1 VPIFGRAT
9 NRGSPHRWVFTRF
22 RWVFTRLRQVKRA
35 TAVVAAAVVVAS
47 GCAIASAATSGS
59 AGTAAAHPAAAS
71 GTTGAG
77 TVFNQATG
85 TTTTTAAKQL
95 SPMTNVTL
103 LTGDKVRLLTAPDG
117 QQIVNPVV
125 PAPAARAGAA
135 TDFVQFTWA
144 GDHYTVPDVAVPY
157 LRTGVL
163 DPRLFDVSY
172 LARAKFGATLPVRVS
187 YSGTATPSLPGLD
200 VTHASDGTATG
211 TLATAQGT
219 QLASLLTSAQA
230 SAIASKTSLG
240 RLAGITSISLA
251 PSKNAPP
258 LPASPTEPGGL
269 AAAGYSAAGA
279 SPVSA
284 GQGNL
289 HYYTVTLKFIGPDGS
304 AGTAIGFLQNLD
316 DINLSPGPILAAD
329 SPVTQ
334 IGEVQGSISLS
345 VPAGNYSAEFSIITP
360 HPGTDRGYDGTL
372 VTDLQFSVNA
382 DKTITLNA
390 RGAVPYDLTLS
401 GVSAPDQF
409 AELSFTRTDNSGAG
423 VASVGLYP
431 GLLDLVSLSNGRVS
445 SSVLSAVPTTGA
457 VTQGKFEL
465 DATTQIS
472 NAQGA
477 APYYFL
483 NFPYENKIPSSLTF
497 NLTKEELTAYTYNFY
512 ADPAGSCGGTDTL
525 SVALYQ
531 AATGLYFDQYQDGT
545 GMTPGTSHTTYWYDG
560 DPRLDLWQPLMNDAD
575 CNSLYHQMVLLDAPR
590 TISDGTTISEDW
602 GKAPLGAPPSA
613 ASPLSGFGSGNRPAS
628 PVCGACRQDDNA
640 LFFLRP
646 YGDSDP
652 GHYGNQIALPTV
664 LVPSAVSF
672 YRNGQLAITNPVL
685 SGESCSA
692 IVLSGGQNQG
702 CALSPTDGQEL
713 PLLPQPASYELDWVY
728 QSSGDPD
735 ATTEADWTFRSAP
748 DATAGKLPGGEQCA
762 PDPTRGCSYLPLLF
776 ITYNLPLTMDNT
788 ATAGSPFPI
797 AFTVSHQQGEAP
809 PAGVTAT
816 VSASFDN
823 GQTWSSPQPAASL
836 GNGKFTT
843 TIQQPV
849 LSDTSGFVSL
859 RVTARDSAGNSVTE
873 TLIKAYGLTS

>member
-329 SPVTQ
+329 SPETQ
-334 IGEVQGSISLS
+334 IGEVQGSVSLS

-360 HPGTDRGYDGTL
+360 HAGTIRGYDGTL

-382 DKTITLNA
+382 DKTLTLNA
-390 RGAVPYDLTLS
+390 SGAVPYDLALS
-401 GVSAPDQF
+401 GVNAPTEES
-409 AELSFTRTDNSGAG
+409 ELSFTRTDNSGAG
-423 VASVGLYP
+423 VASVGIYP
-431 GLLDLVSLSNGRVS
+431 ALLDLVSLSNGEIS
-445 SSVLSAVPTTGA
+445 SSVLSAVPSTGT
-457 VTQGKFEL
+457 VTQGIFEF
-465 DATTQIS
+465 DATTTIS
-472 NAQGA
+472 NALGA
-477 APYYFL
+477 APYHFL
-483 NFPYENKIPSSLTF
+483 VFPYEDKIPSSLTF
-497 NLTKEELTAYTYNFY
+497 SLTQKELTAYTYNFY
-512 ADPAGSCGGTDTL
+512 ADPTGSCGGSD
-525 SVALYQ
+525 ALTVNVYQ
-531 AATGLYFDQYQDGT
+531 AATGLLVDLYQDGV

-560 DPRLDLWQPLMNDAD
+560 NPRLDLWQPLESEL
-575 CNSLYHQMVLLDAPR
+575 CNTNTANSNLYLYDAPR

-602 GKAPLGAPPSA
+602 GKAPVGAPPSV
-613 ASPLSGFGSGNRPAS
+613 ASPLYGAGLRLTS

-640 LFFLRP
+640 LFFLWP
-646 YGDSDP
+646 YGDSDQ
-652 GHYGNQIALPTV
+652 GHYGNDSAYPVYIGQSAL
-664 LVPSAVSF
+664 SF

-692 IVLSGGQNQG
+692 ILLNGGQNPG
-702 CALSPTDGQEL
+702 CVLSPTDGMEL
-713 PLLPQPASYELDWVY
+713 PLLPQTARYELDWVY
-728 QSSGDPD
+728 QSTDDPER
-735 ATTEADWTFRSAP
+735 TTEADWTFRSAP
-748 DATAGKLPGGEQCA
+748 DTTPGKLPDGELCA
-762 PDPTRGCSYLPLLF
+762 PDPTRGCDYLPLLF
-776 ITYNLPLTMDNT
+776 ITYNLPLSLANT
-788 ATAGSPFPI
+788 ATAGSPFQM

-809 PAGVTAT
+809 PSGVSAT
-816 VSASFDN
+816 VSVSFDN
-823 GQTWSSPQPAASL
+823 GKTWSSPQPAESL

-843 TIQQPV
+843 TIQQPA
-849 LSDTSGFVSL
+849 LADTSGFVSL
-859 RVTARDSAGNSVTE
+859 RVTVTDSAGNSLTE